1 MKKIL
6 YSLISAALILATT
19 VSCEDLTD
27 VPSNVPVIT
36 TGNAYNVFARWAMV
50 KKTLPVSGTVYSN
63 YEYLMIDTTESFR
76 DTIQVNKTETYSKDS
91 VCWICTNLQ
100 PSTKYYYR
108 QCASDGLEYVY
119 GETKSFTT
127 SKLVGIGSVKLD
139 GWTGGTTPSSLAGVE
154 LGAYLVNSHGYCNY
168 SNVPVKGNADGTSW
182 YIGQDILPTK
192 DTCHI
197 YVYAPYTSTKDS
209 FVYVGL
215 YKYNTD
221 LIYGKS
227 DGLNEENVKADITMY
242 HAFADVVFSVKR
254 ADNDNVG
261 SSFSTLY
268 LYDAD
273 KQDSILAEGY
283 FNVISEEWTKMGT
296 TSSIARYFTAFTPD
310 TKTATDID
318 VSAFPATYRAGKLIV
333 SLSDPS
339 TSNQISVALP
349 ACDWK
354 AGYRYVYPITVSQ
367 TKLVIGDVQVEPWVN
382 NDSGSINITK

>member
-1 MKKIL
+1 
-6 YSLISAALILATT
+6 
-19 VSCEDLTD
+19 
-27 VPSNVPVIT
+27 
-36 TGNAYNVFARWAMV
+36 
-50 KKTLPVSGTVYSN
+50 
-63 YEYLMIDTTESFR
+63 
-76 DTIQVNKTETYSKDS
+76 
-91 VCWICTNLQ
+91 
-100 PSTKYYYR
+100 
-108 QCASDGLEYVY
+108 
-119 GETKSFTT
+119 
-127 SKLVGIGSVKLD
+127 
-139 GWTGGTTPSSLAGVE
+139 
-154 LGAYLVNSHGYCNY
+154 
-168 SNVPVKGNADGTSW
+168 
-182 YIGQDILPTK
+182 
-192 DTCHI
+192 
-197 YVYAPYTSTKDS
+197 
-209 FVYVGL
+209 
-215 YKYNTD
+215 
-221 LIYGKS
+221 
-227 DGLNEENVKADITMY
+227 MY